1 MFAGIHLTIGS
12 SVFAIISDIH
22 GNIEALETALAD
34 IERRSIKKIYCLGD
48 IVGYG
53 ANPKQC
59 LDRVIERC
67 ELSLCGNHDQAVFF
81 EPTNFN
87 IGAERA
93 AYWTRQTLE
102 DESNKAKRDRRWDV
116 LGRMPI
122 RHDANGVLM
131 VHASPRRPVNEYL
144 FPEDVY
150 TNPGKILDNFK
161 RLEEGQMACLVGHTH
176 VPGVF
181 LDDPCFDPPDELPE
195 MGFYSITSD
204 EKAIINV
211 GSVGQPRDR
220 DPRLCYAVFYEKGE
234 VPEGFEPP
242 DVGEEEYQGTMEFV
256 RLEYDIEKAARKIY
270 DTPELDDFLGT
281 RLFEGR

>member
-1 MFAGIHLTIGS
+1 
-12 SVFAIISDIH
+12 VFAVVSDIH
-22 GNIEALETALAD
+22 GNLEAFEAALAD
-34 IERRSIKKIYCLGD
+34 IERRSIKLIYCLGD

-53 ANPKQC
+53 ASPKEC
-59 LDRVIERC
+59 LDAVIDRC
-67 ELSLCGNHDQAVFF
+67 ELSLCGNHDQAVFY

-87 IGAERA
+87 VGAERA
-93 AYWTRQTLE
+93 AYWTRQVLE
-102 DESNKAKRDRRWDV
+102 DEPNKARRNRRWEV
-116 LGRMPI
+116 LGRLPI
-122 RHDANGVLM
+122 RHEANGLLL

-161 RLEEGQMACLVGHTH
+161 RLEEHHQACLVGHTH

-181 LDDPCFDPPDELPE
+181 LDDPCFEPPDELSE
-195 MGFYSITSD
+195 VGVYSITSD

-211 GSVGQPRDR
+211 GSIGQPRDR
-220 DPRLCYAVFYEKGE
+220 DPRLCYIVVYEKGE
-234 VPEGFEPP
+234 GPEGYDPP
-242 DVGEEEYQGTMEFV
+242 DVGEGEYCVTLEFI

-270 DTPELDDFLGT
+270 DVPELDDFLGT